1 MDAQRQIDELRT
13 RMSILEKMVLL
24 MSQTDD
30 GGVVTRASKKA
41 TKAVPKASHPFK
53 QRNIA

>member
-24 MSQTDD
+24 MSQTDQ
-30 GGVVTRASKKA
+30 GGVNTRFTKKTAKA
-41 TKAVPKASHPFK
+41 TKEPHPYK
-53 QRNIA
+53 QRNIS